1 MASTIRTLH
10 GATTPDPETAREAP
24 ARGSGVLLTELL
36 LLGMAVIWGVNFTV
50 VKYATRVFVPDVF
63 NVLRV
68 ALAAGALLLV
78 ARATGRRWPARAVTW
93 RLLALGT
100 FGNGLYQLLFV
111 AGVARTRASDAALVI
126 AATPV
131 FVAIIGRLRGT
142 ERLSRRGIVGV
153 LLSVLGIALVVLG
166 GSRAARGEATLLG
179 GTLVLGAALCWSTYT
194 VLLQPLTGDVDG
206 LTLAGITMLGGVP
219 PLLLAAAAPI
229 ARTHWGAVPL
239 SGWGAVL
246 YSGLLSLTVAYV
258 FWYRGL
264 RVIGPTRTA
273 MFGNL
278 QPVIALLVAWAAL
291 GETPRAPQLLGAVAI
306 FGGLLLGRRA
316 GVAAA

>member
-1 MASTIRTLH
+1 MASPIRTLH
-10 GATTPDPETAREAP
+10 GATAPDTEAAREAP
-24 ARGSGVLLTELL
+24 ATGSGVLLTELL

-50 VKYATRVFVPDVF
+50 VKYATRVFAPDAF

-78 ARATGRRWPARAVTW
+78 AHATGRRWPTRAVTW
-93 RLLALGT
+93 RLLLLGT

-142 ERLSRRGIVGV
+142 ERLSRRGVVAV

-166 GSRAARGEATLLG
+166 GARVARGEATLLG

-194 VLLQPLTGDVDG
+194 VLLQPLTDAVDG

-219 PLLLAAAAPI
+219 PLLLAAAAPL
-229 ARTHWGAVPL
+229 ARTDWGAVPL
-239 SGWGAVL
+239 TGWGAVL

-258 FWYRGL
+258 LWYRGL

-291 GETPRAPQLLGAVAI
+291 GESPRAPQLLGAVAI

-316 GVAAA
+316 GTAAA